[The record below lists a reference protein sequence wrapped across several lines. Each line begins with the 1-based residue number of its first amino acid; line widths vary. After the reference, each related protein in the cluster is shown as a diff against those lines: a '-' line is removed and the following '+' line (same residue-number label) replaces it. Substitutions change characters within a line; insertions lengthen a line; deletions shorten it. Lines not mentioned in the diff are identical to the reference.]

1 MSSLVSCLTWPFVAI
16 WRLMAFVLALT
27 GRLLALVLGFAL
39 LLLGVLLSLTGIGA
53 VIGIPLAI
61 AGLLLLARA
70 LF

>member
-1 MSSLVSCLTWPFVAI
+1 MPSLVSCLAWPFVAI
-16 WRLMAFVLALT
+16 WRFLAFVLALT

-39 LLLGVLLSLTGIGA
+39 LLLGILASLTGIGA

-70 LF
+70 LL